1 MSETLFLKNVYTNE
15 VIAIL
20 KHVDLKSPL
29 QNLHLRVSSE
39 ITLLSNDAF
48 EFIIAGTAIKKKQ
61 EQKYKV
67 GVCAI
72 RSADGKLYLDLTCRN
87 PMATAVSI
95 VADTVDTLTDQQG
108 KNSFLTKSKPCN
120 RPVKN
125 SDDRELSGEH
135 KYDRTSK
142 GTGTQHTYPNFYSA
156 KDIEETTETL
166 EKERKIFSNSKL
178 HQIIE
183 EGSLHDWGI
192 QAIQGVID
200 VHWVLRK
207 NDLLKNCV
215 KELNTTRSTHLE
227 KDTTLQEEVNLLK
240 NLDELEKATFFV
252 DAEYA
257 RISTKLVSEN
267 KNRKELEKS
276 FDETFTKLKVTQSN
290 LIKSIDHYKGVHFKQ
305 ETSSGITDIRANTS
319 TESNEDVELSD
330 NEMNLLVSSVK
341 DDFLDNL

>member
-1 MSETLFLKNVYTNE
+1 M
-15 VIAIL
+15 
-20 KHVDLKSPL
+20 
-29 QNLHLRVSSE
+29 
-39 ITLLSNDAF
+39 
-48 EFIIAGTAIKKKQ
+48 
-61 EQKYKV
+61 
-67 GVCAI
+67 
-72 RSADGKLYLDLTCRN
+72 
-87 PMATAVSI
+87 
-95 VADTVDTLTDQQG
+95 DQQG

-125 SDDRELSGEH
+125 SDDGELSGEQ
-135 KYDRTSK
+135 KYDGTSK

-200 VHWVLRK
+200 VDWVLRK

-215 KELNTTRSTHLE
+215 KELINTTRSTHLE
-227 KDTTLQEEVNLLK
+227 KDTTPQEEVNLLK
-240 NLDELEKATFFV
+240 NLDELEKAKFSV

-305 ETSSGITDIRANTS
+305 ETLSGITDIRANTS

-341 DDFLDNL
+341 DDFLDN